1 MYDNNEDFDFG
12 ADLGDVNE
20 QEFDLIPAGKYPT
33 QCVSVEHVS
42 TKAGGMMIKAKFEVV
57 GGDHA
62 NRKIFENYNV
72 QSTSTVAVNIALGQ
86 IKKWLSACNI
96 DPNQRLTLNLLRH
109 LEGREFLATIRIE
122 LDKTGAY
129 RDQNRISKYETI
141 TGANVQSVRA
151 HAPVKPTKAQLAAQQ
166 AAPKPYNAGDYESK
180 SGPNSAVGGQR
191 PPVPQPVAVTAGKM
205 PWQV

>member
-1 MYDNNEDFDFG
+1 MYDNNDDFDFG
-12 ADLGDVNE
+12 ADLNDVNE

-33 QCVSVEHVS
+33 QCVSVEHVG

-96 DPNQRLTLNLLRH
+96 EPNQRLTLNLMRA

-122 LDKTGAY
+122 VDKTGAY
-129 RDQNRISKYETI
+129 RDQNRISKYEMI
-141 TGANVQSVRA
+141 TGANPA
-151 HAPVKPTKAQLAAQQ
+151 NAPTRPTSAQLAAQQ

-180 SGPNSAVGGQR
+180 SGPHTNAVDNR
-191 PPVPQPVAVTAGKM
+191 PPAPQPSAATAGKM
-205 PWQV
+205 PWQI

>member
-1 MYDNNEDFDFG
+1 MYENNDDFDFG

-20 QEFDLIPAGKYPT
+20 KEFDLIPAGKYPT

-86 IKKWLSACNI
+86 IKKWLAACNI
-96 DPNQRLTLNLLRH
+96 DPNQRLTLNLLRQ
-109 LEGREFLATIRIE
+109 LEGREFLASIKIE
-122 LDKTGAY
+122 ADRTGAY
-129 RDQNRISKYETI
+129 RDQNRITKYEAIISSAAPAPTYQPQARPNP
-141 TGANVQSVRA
+141 TP
-151 HAPVKPTKAQLAAQQ
+151 APVA
-166 AAPKPYNAGDYESK
+166 E
-180 SGPNSAVGGQR
+180 QR
-191 PPVPQPVAVTAGKM
+191 PPFQQPAVATAGKM